1 MYGPGGTVE
10 VVVVGAGVFGFA
22 LGFAL
27 GVAVVAGATAVGT
40 VGTVGVAVVL
50 VSAVTDGA
58 VEESGAAAVVE
69 TSTDVDTDSLES
81 GDALFV
87 AASEHAASRA
97 TATNPRTDRR
107 RMVT

>member
-1 MYGPGGTVE
+1 MYGPGATVE
-10 VVVVGAGVFGFA
+10 VVVVGALAFA

-27 GVAVVAGATAVGT
+27 GFAVVVGAAMVVVVSTVTAGAVLAS
-40 VGTVGVAVVL
+40 VA
-50 VSAVTDGA
+50 AT
-58 VEESGAAAVVE
+58 VVE
-69 TSTDVDTDSLES
+69 TPAVVDADSLES

-97 TATNPRTDRR
+97 TTTITRTDRR

>member
-1 MYGPGGTVE
+1 MYGPGATVE
-10 VVVVGAGVFGFA
+10 AVVVGVGVLGFA
-22 LGFAL
+22 LGF
-27 GVAVVAGATAVGT
+27 GVVVGAAAVGA

-50 VSAVTDGA
+50 ESAVTDGDEVA
-58 VEESGAAAVVE
+58 SGAAVVVE
-69 TSTDVDTDSLES
+69 TCADVDTDSLGS

-97 TATNPRTDRR
+97 ATTTRRTDRR